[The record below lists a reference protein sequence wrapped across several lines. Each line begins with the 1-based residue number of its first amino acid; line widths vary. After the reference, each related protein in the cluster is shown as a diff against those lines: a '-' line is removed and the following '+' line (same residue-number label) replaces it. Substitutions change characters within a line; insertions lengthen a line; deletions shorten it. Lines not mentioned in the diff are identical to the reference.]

1 MIHVYYGDGKG
12 KTTAAVVAAVRAAG
26 HSVPVIFCQFLQDG
40 LAGEIGML
48 EKMPGVYVLL
58 QEHYFPEGMKLTEEE
73 IHIMENDCN
82 ALIRRGVRTMS
93 MVLKAQPRKVM
104 VAENRKQKFGVVK
117 QPTIT
122 PDVTGMFVFDGLL
135 DALEQNL
142 VEREEIMHILL
153 TLPPHIEVVITGR
166 NPSLEFMALAD
177 YVTYMEK
184 DRHPKDD
191 GLMPRMGIEK

>member
-1 MIHVYYGDGKG
+1 MIQIYHGDGKG
-12 KTTAAVVAAVRAAG
+12 KTTAAVGAAVRAAG
-26 HSVPVIFCQFLQDG
+26 HGVPVIFCQFLRDG

-58 QEHYFPEGMKLTEEE
+58 QEHYFPEETELSEEE
-73 IHIMENDCN
+73 LLLMKKDCN

-93 MVLKAQPRKVM
+93 MVLKAQPRKVQ

-122 PDVTGMFVFDGLL
+122 PDITGMFVFDGIL
-135 DALEQNL
+135 DVLDRQF
-142 VEREEIMHILL
+142 VEEDEIMHILL
-153 TLPPHIEVVITGR
+153 TLPPHIEVILTGR
-166 NPSLEFMALAD
+166 NPSMEYLALAD

-184 DRHPKDD
+184 DRHPYDD
-191 GLMPRMGIEK
+191 GLPPRVGIEK